1 MTTENG
7 ATDYVSFVR
16 GYLAAMSQDHQDFY
30 GRGIQEYEAMG
41 QALPSN
47 STLSNEQDGKGF
59 FAGTLDLSGVESD
72 TDQSS
77 KPQRQTTPEPAN

>member
-16 GYLAAMSQDHQDFY
+16 GYLAAMSQEHQDFY

-59 FAGTLDLSGVESD
+59 FAGTLDLSGED
-72 TDQSS
+72 GGAEQSG
-77 KPQRQTTPEPAN
+77 KTQRQAAPEPAN